1 MGSRGRRKR
10 KVQDRQ
16 VKGLVRK
23 NKKSPHIPF
32 PNKVSKVASNVKV
45 TLELFRDQRD
55 GEFFIHKGT
64 GGKSKKTE
72 EKVGTRTVIRY
83 RPQRLTKLFV
93 ETALRPKH

>member
-23 NKKSPHIPF
+23 NKKSSHIPF

-45 TLELFRDQRD
+45 TLEFRDQRD
-55 GEFFIHKGT
+55 GECFIGCFFFL
-64 GGKSKKTE
+64 SRPLDFRFSVEKKRKIVRKYR
-72 EKVGTRTVIRY
+72 EKVNVKKAR
-83 RPQRLTKLFV
+83 V
-93 ETALRPKH
+93 EKV

>member
-1 MGSRGRRKR
+1 MGGRGRRKR

-45 TLELFRDQRD
+45 TLEFRDQRD
-55 GEFFIHKGT
+55 GECFIGCFFFSQGHVT
-64 GGKSKKTE
+64 
-72 EKVGTRTVIRY
+72 
-83 RPQRLTKLFV
+83 
-93 ETALRPKH
+93 